1 MERERDEAQQGLAE
15 AEEELNE
22 VRSEHKRLTVVHSK
36 IETELETQL
45 EAKQQL
51 ISAQAE
57 LQREVGTLNLH
68 MKKSEN
74 VSNQTARRVRRR
86 RRRY

>member
-1 MERERDEAQQGLAE
+1 MQHQAE
-15 AEEELNE
+15 NVPGTPIKFVELD
-22 VRSEHKRLTVVHSK
+22 RQ
-36 IETELETQL
+36 IQL
-45 EAKQQL
+45 HRHT
-51 ISAQAE
+51 AQAE